1 MQGTMQGQSGIRRA
15 FLLLAPALLLLI
27 LLIVIPSAIMFRYS
41 FNTYIGGA
49 KDAFGFDLSNWA
61 AFFTDS
67 YYLKGLLQTA
77 RISGIATAIGIVCGY
92 PVAYM
97 IALSPQRIKPF
108 LLILLVLPFWISFII
123 RNLAWISILGEHGAI
138 NSLLIWLRIIDSPM
152 TLLYTEGAVIVGI
165 LGFVLP
171 YIILNIYVSID
182 GIDRNLLHAAQTM
195 GCNRWQAFLEVTLPL
210 SFPGLF
216 AGILLSLVLAAGS
229 YVTPS
234 LLGGPDDYMFGNII
248 SDAITRE
255 LNWPMGAVLSLA
267 LSFILLALAAIYS
280 RYLGINSIT
289 KGIAR

>member
-1 MQGTMQGQSGIRRA
+1 MQSAMQSHRGIRQV
-15 FLLLAPALLLLI
+15 FLLLAPALALLV
-27 LLIVIPSAIMFRYS
+27 LLIVVPSAIMLRYS
-41 FNTYIGGA
+41 FNSYIGGA
-49 KDAFGFDLSNWA
+49 KDQFGFDLSNWSD
-61 AFFTDS
+61 FFTDP

-97 IALSPQRIKPF
+97 IALSPGRIKPF
-108 LLILLVLPFWISFII
+108 LLVLLVLPFWISFII

-138 NSLLIWLRIIDSPM
+138 NSLLIWLNVIDSPM

-182 GIDRNLLHAAQTM
+182 GIDRNLLYAAQTM
-195 GCNRWQAFLEVTLPL
+195 GCNRWQAFLEITLPL
-210 SFPGLF
+210 SCPGLF

-267 LSFILLALAAIYS
+267 LTFILLALAAIYS

-289 KGIAR
+289 KGLTR